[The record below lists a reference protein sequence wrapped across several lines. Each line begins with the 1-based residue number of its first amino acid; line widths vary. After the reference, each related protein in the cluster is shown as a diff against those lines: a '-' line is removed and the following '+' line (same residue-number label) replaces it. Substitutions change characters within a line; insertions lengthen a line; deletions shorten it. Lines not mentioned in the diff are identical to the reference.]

1 MSVKNGDQN
10 CLSVMVADDHQAFRE
25 GLSRLL
31 SEESDIAIVG
41 QASDGEE
48 AVKLARA
55 LHPDVVVLDMAMP
68 KLNGLDAI
76 KKLRAESPKSAILM
90 LSAYGYQSYIVPAIE
105 AGAAGY
111 LLKTVGVREI
121 SAAIRSVAS
130 GQTVLGSAVSS
141 QLFGRF
147 ESPTSSAEKSSKRL
161 QPRELEVVRL
171 VALGLSNKQIANK
184 LGIGERTVQTHLRN
198 ILTKLDA
205 GSRTEA
211 VVLALQRGW
220 IALDE
225 VQIPRTRQ
233 SESGSV

>member
-1 MSVKNGDQN
+1 MSVKNVDQN
-10 CLSVMVADDHQAFRE
+10 SISVLVADDHQAFRE

-31 SEESDIAIVG
+31 SEESGISVAG

-48 AVKLARA
+48 AVKMVRA
-55 LHPDVVVLDMAMP
+55 LHPDVVVIDVAMP

-76 KKLRAESPKSAILM
+76 KQIRAESPKTAILV

-121 SAAIRSVAS
+121 AAAIRSVSS

-147 ESPTSSAEKSSKRL
+147 ESPASPADISSKRL

-171 VALGLSNKQIANK
+171 VALGLSNKQIASK

-220 IALDE
+220 IALEE
-225 VQIPRTRQ
+225 VQIPHAGQ
-233 SESGSV
+233 